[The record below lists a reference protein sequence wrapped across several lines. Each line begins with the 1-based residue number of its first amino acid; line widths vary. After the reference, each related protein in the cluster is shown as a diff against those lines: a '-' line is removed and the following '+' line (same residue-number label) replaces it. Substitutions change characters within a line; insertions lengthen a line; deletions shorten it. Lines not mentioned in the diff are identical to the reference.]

1 MKSFKDAQVMKK
13 DKKETLLFQMR
24 ADREAWDNL
33 QLLRVILHEE
43 YTKVD
48 FGYAASGY
56 YIKGGWVRIHDCI
69 SIDSKT
75 DGKSYKFLEAEN
87 IPVYPEQH
95 HFESKRDWKYF
106 TLYFEPLPYKDCV
119 FDIIEQDPNDPNDF
133 NFFDIHLKISEGE
146 KVLELET

>member
-75 DGKSYKFLEAEN
+75 DLILGSEMYSA
-87 IPVYPEQH
+87 IAP
-95 HFESKRDWKYF
+95 KRF
-106 TLYFEPLPYKDCV
+106 
-119 FDIIEQDPNDPNDF
+119 
-133 NFFDIHLKISEGE
+133 SAA
-146 KVLELET
+146 